1 MSNKKISTLNSVSVK
16 NITVGHKYDK
26 GQNSIE
32 IDDVNIRSNAVVD
45 GKVAIGKNSAKVSLD
60 VKNVNAIKV
69 PIGTTHQR
77 PPTSSLKPGYI
88 RYNSEEM
95 WYEAWN
101 GISWITISGG
111 ISE

>member
-1 MSNKKISTLNSVSVK
+1 MSNKKISTLNNLSVK
-16 NITVGHKYDK
+16 NITVGRKYDK

-32 IDDVNIRSNAVVD
+32 IDDINIRSNAMID
-45 GKVAIGKNSAKVSLD
+45 GKVAIGKTTPKVSLD

-69 PIGTTHQR
+69 PIGTTIQR
-77 PPTSSLKPGYI
+77 PPASSLKPGYI

-101 GISWITISGG
+101 GNGWITISGG